1 MAPCEVA
8 GGPIRA
14 GGLSLQ
20 NPLCLAPLAGVT
32 SLPIREFFTR
42 LGASLTHT
50 EMVSCAGLVRRNRK
64 TLSMLH
70 TSPFEAPVILQL
82 FAPAA
87 DVMVRGAETA
97 LNLVRQNGD
106 PPFAGLG
113 INMACPMPKVTKRGA
128 GAALLKNPS
137 EAFAMV
143 RGLKG
148 LGLPV
153 WVKIRRI
160 EAGEAGIEATVR
172 FIEGLLKSGAD
183 NVCVHGRTAAQRYEG
198 VADRTIHAA
207 AARRFP
213 GFISA
218 SGDVREAR
226 DVREYLEMGCVLVM
240 AARGALG
247 NPWLFAE
254 ALDALGY
261 AVPEMAR
268 DTTSTGRMAALRWLG
283 ERAVGTSGEAQAVIL
298 LKRLMGGVLRGTSG
312 AAELRRQAGCSSS
325 IEEILAVFRKGMEGR
340 APTGE

>member
-97 LNLVRQNGD
+97 LDFVRQNGA

-113 INMACPMPKVTKRGA
+113 INMACPMPKVAKRGA

-148 LGLPV
+148 LGFPV

-198 VADRTIHAA
+198 VADRTVHAA

-261 AVPEMAR
+261 AVSEMAQDR
-268 DTTSTGRMAALRWLG
+268 TPSGRMTALCWLG
-283 ERAVGTSGEAQAVIL
+283 ERAMGTSGEAQAVIL

>member
-8 GGPIRA
+8 GGPILA
-14 GGLSLQ
+14 GGLFLQ

-137 EAFAMV
+137 DAFAMV

-172 FIEGLLKSGAD
+172 FIEGLLNSGAD
-183 NVCVHGRTAAQRYEG
+183 NVCIHGRTAAQRYEG
-198 VADRTIHAA
+198 VADRTVHAA
-207 AARRFP
+207 AARLFP

-298 LKRLMGGVLRGTSG
+298 LKRLMGGVLRGISG
-312 AAELRRQAGCSSS
+312 AAELRHQAGCSGSV
-325 IEEILAVFRKGMEGR
+325 EEILAVFRKGTEGSDP
-340 APTGE
+340 AGE